1 MDYFIT
7 YSLIILISIIVGF
20 INTLAGSG
28 SLIMLPILMSMGLP
42 AHIANGTNRVAIFF
56 QSSVS
61 TLTFLRDKKIDLYGA
76 RWVIIPSVLGAVLG
90 AWLATIT
97 DPKILESFIGI
108 LMILMLAVIVF
119 KPEKWLQSSDN
130 QSDKSKSLI
139 SILIMFLIG
148 IYGGFIQAS
157 IGVLLLI
164 GLVLGS
170 KYSLGYANGIKL
182 IVVAIYALPVML
194 VFAWKGQIDWAWGL
208 LISIGQSVGAYFGA
222 KFSANYKD
230 ADLWTYRVLI
240 LVIVAAIIQF
250 YKPWLWF

>member
-1 MDYFIT
+1 
-7 YSLIILISIIVGF
+7 
-20 INTLAGSG
+20 
-28 SLIMLPILMSMGLP
+28 MLPILMSMGLP

-61 TLTFLRDKKIDLYGA
+61 TLTFLRDKKIDVFAA
-76 RWVIIPSVLGAVLG
+76 RWVIIPSVSGAILG

-97 DPKILESFIGI
+97 DPKDLENFIGV

-119 KPEKWLQSSDN
+119 KPEKWLQPSEN
-130 QSDKSKSLI
+130 QPEKSKSYL
-139 SILIMFLIG
+139 SIITMFAIG

-170 KYSLGYANGIKL
+170 KYSMGYANGIKL

-208 LISIGQSVGAYFGA
+208 LISVGQSIGAYLGA
-222 KFSANYKD
+222 KFSANYKY
-230 ADLWTYRVLI
+230 ADLWTYRVL
-240 LVIVAAIIQF
+240 VIVVVAAIIQF